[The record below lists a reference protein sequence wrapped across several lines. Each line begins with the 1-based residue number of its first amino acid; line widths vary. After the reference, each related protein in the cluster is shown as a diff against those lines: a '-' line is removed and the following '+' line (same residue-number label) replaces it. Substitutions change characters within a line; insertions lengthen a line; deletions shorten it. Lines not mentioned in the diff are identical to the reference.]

1 VCVCVCVCVCMCEAR
16 SIGDHESLAT
26 DRRYVILA
34 AEAPQVPSESGD
46 SKHVSDLF
54 DNASSSDDD
63 TDEEERRL
71 AKEYAMPCHVACC
84 GVAQ

>member
-1 VCVCVCVCVCMCEAR
+1 
-16 SIGDHESLAT
+16 
-26 DRRYVILA
+26 VILA

-63 TDEEERRL
+63 TDEDAMAEERRL